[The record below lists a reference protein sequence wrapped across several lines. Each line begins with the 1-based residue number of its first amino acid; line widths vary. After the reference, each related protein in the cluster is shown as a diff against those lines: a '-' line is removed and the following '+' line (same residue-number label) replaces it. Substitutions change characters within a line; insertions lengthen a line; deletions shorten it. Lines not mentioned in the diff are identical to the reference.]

1 MHWRRQMLGTC
12 PGATWYPIL
21 EGECD
26 MRVPQVSERIKE
38 APAQALR
45 GVFAGIG
52 QLLLITDKLRNKASH
67 QDVPR
72 ARTSGA
78 SETVTDTTVT
88 SPAGRD
94 AETAA
99 APAGPAA
106 TETAAADAAAAAAP
120 AAEAAARAAG
130 PAEAVA
136 DGEAVTAEAVPAK
149 PASAGARRTTARP
162 TADKPVTAKPPAK
175 PAAAKPAAAKPVTP
189 RRTAAKAAAAE
200 AAGEAAPKPPKRQ
213 SSRNFD
219 KTGNVRLLGDEA
231 DSPAVSAAAPT
242 AAAAEPF
249 AAAEPVAAPAEP
261 VAAPDR
267 ADRGRRR
274 RPSRLLP
281 PSRPPPSLRPRHRC
295 PTTTNCRW
303 HRSAPGCA
311 TSTSRRSGSSRSTS
325 GRTPPGP
332 MC

>member
-1 MHWRRQMLGTC
+1 
-12 PGATWYPIL
+12 
-21 EGECD
+21 

-45 GVFAGIG
+45 GVFAGVG

-72 ARTSGA
+72 ARTSGV

-88 SPAGRD
+88 RPAGRD

-99 APAGPAA
+99 APAGSAA
-106 TETAAADAAAAAAP
+106 TEGVPAGAATAAAATAAAP
-120 AAEAAARAAG
+120 AAEAEAAATAAA

-136 DGEAVTAEAVPAK
+136 NGEAVTAGAAPAK
-149 PASAGARRTTARP
+149 PAPAGARRTTVRP

-200 AAGEAAPKPPKRQ
+200 AAGEAVPKPPKRQ

-231 DSPAVSAAAPT
+231 DSPALSAAAPEP
-242 AAAAEPF
+242 AAAEP
-249 AAAEPVAAPAEP
+249 AAVAAEPAAAAPLPNYDELSVASLRARLRNLDVAQVRQLAEYERAH
-261 VAAPDR
+261 AAR
-267 ADRGRRR
+267 ADVLTMFERRIAK
-274 RPSRLLP
+274 LE
-281 PSRPPPSLRPRHRC
+281 
-295 PTTTNCRW
+295 
-303 HRSAPGCA
+303 AEA
-311 TSTSRRSGSSRSTS
+311 
-325 GRTPPGP
+325 
-332 MC
+332 